1 MGKRG
6 RRSAASYEVPVVVDV
21 GRIRVQP
28 PGHLGETEVQ
38 RFADLVA
45 SCDPQHFRDSDVPLL
60 ARYIEAD
67 VLAERAA
74 AELRANGAV
83 IDGRPSPWL
92 TVQEKAVRAMV
103 ALSLRL
109 RLAPSARLDPKT
121 VGRHENNWVRPWL
134 PE

>member
-1 MGKRG
+1 M
-6 RRSAASYEVPVVVDV
+6 
-21 GRIRVQP
+21 
-28 PGHLGETEVQ
+28 
-38 RFADLVA
+38 
-45 SCDPQHFRDSDVPLL
+45 PLL
-60 ARYIEAD
+60 ARYIESD
-67 VLAERAA
+67 VLAELAA
-74 AELRANGAV
+74 AELRENGAV